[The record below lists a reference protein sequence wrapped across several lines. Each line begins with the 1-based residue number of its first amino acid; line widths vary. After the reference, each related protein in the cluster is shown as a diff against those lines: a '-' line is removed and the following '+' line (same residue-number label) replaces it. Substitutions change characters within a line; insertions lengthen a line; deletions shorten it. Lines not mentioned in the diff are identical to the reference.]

1 MSIFITYTI
10 NIAMRI
16 LRGIFLLLF
25 LMAIL
30 IFFHFLKTSTGTN
43 QQVQFNID
51 ESYYLEN
58 TVSKNKIIS
67 VPNPNKNAYLRLNNL
82 IVYQRKS

>member
-1 MSIFITYTI
+1 MRFLGGLFLSIFF
-10 NIAMRI
+10 IAT
-16 LRGIFLLLF
+16 F
-25 LMAIL
+25 

-58 TVSKNKIIS
+58 TVSKNKIKS
-67 VPNPNKNAYLRLNNL
+67 VSNPNKNAYFGDLHIHTSNSFDA
-82 IVYQRKS
+82 YSP